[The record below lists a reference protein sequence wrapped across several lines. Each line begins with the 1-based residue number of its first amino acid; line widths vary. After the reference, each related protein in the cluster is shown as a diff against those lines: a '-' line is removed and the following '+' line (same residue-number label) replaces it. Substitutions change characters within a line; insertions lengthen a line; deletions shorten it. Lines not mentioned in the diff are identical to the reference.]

1 MKKAILVLMILSMLL
16 ALAACGGGSGGAAAG
31 TWQVYS
37 VTSEGKTVT
46 VDEAPQLRSQMGDLI
61 LKEDGT
67 GSMIISGTKY
77 LVQWDD
83 KYISDEGEQLPY
95 TLKGNTLELDVYG
108 MIFTFNRK

>member
-16 ALAACGGGSGGAAAG
+16 ALAACGGSKGTAG
-31 TWQVYS
+31 TWQLYS
-37 VTSEGKTVT
+37 VTSGGQTVT
-46 VDEAPQLRSQMGDLI
+46 VNDAPDLRNQMGDLI

-67 GSMIISGTKY
+67 GSMVISGTTY

-83 KYISDEGEQLPY
+83 KYISDNTDQLPY
-95 TLKGNTLELDVYG
+95 TLKGDTLELDVYG